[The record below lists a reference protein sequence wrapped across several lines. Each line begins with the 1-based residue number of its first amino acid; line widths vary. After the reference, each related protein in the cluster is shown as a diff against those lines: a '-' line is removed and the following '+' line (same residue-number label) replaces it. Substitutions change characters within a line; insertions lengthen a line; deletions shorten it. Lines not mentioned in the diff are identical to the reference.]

1 VRFYVAPVPDTA
13 SNKEKAVALLYIE
26 KFLNG
31 TVKRAFV
38 NGTIAVY
45 YNNAFLRYEVKPKE
59 FYSEGNIDKPLE
71 EVASDGSRKVFF
83 SNGTVRYFESPD
95 LKTDKLHGLSDQS
108 YLRGILQ
115 EWNQD

>member
-1 VRFYVAPVPDTA
+1 MRFYVAPVSDTA
-13 SNKEKAVALLYIE
+13 SKKDKAVALLYIE

-31 TVKRAFV
+31 TIKRAYV

-71 EVASDGSRKVFF
+71 EVASDGSKKVFF
-83 SNGTVRYFESPD
+83 NNGTVRYF
-95 LKTDKLHGLSDQS
+95 
-108 YLRGILQ
+108 
-115 EWNQD
+115 